1 MHSLLRVFIEH
12 TLCIWCLRK
21 CFMWERRNSKSQP
34 SCGGHT
40 SFLTSLFLGLYSNNF
55 HLHSTPVAHFLDF
68 IIYQSQLL
76 NRKPHY
82 HSYGSYLLIYRAVTL
97 NQKKNQCLSESPENF
112 TTLLPV
118 HIYILSLSVSLGLCL
133 SLSRVHTHTHTLP
146 PWKHSLCNFG
156 IFFCSH
162 PHNLRTTDLEKMPSF
177 QMHQLCLCH

>member
-1 MHSLLRVFIEH
+1 
-12 TLCIWCLRK
+12 
-21 CFMWERRNSKSQP
+21 MWERRNSKSQP

-133 SLSRVHTHTHTLP
+133 SLSRAHTHTHTSPLKTLLVQLWHLFLLSP
-146 PWKHSLCNFG
+146 SQPENHWFRKNAKFPDAPALFMPLKSF
-156 IFFCSH
+156 
-162 PHNLRTTDLEKMPSF
+162 KMS
-177 QMHQLCLCH
+177 Q